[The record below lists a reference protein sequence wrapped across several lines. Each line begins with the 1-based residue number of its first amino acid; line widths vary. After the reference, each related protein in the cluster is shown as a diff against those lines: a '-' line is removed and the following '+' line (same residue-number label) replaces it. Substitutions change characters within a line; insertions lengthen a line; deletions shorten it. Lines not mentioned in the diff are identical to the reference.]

1 MTILSEA
8 LKENFILAN
17 QTFSKKLMKRRG
29 QVGIKLKDFI
39 KEDNI
44 KLSREEVKE
53 FLQSFIDIKEG
64 EEWAQVEDFP

>member
-1 MTILSEA
+1 M
-8 LKENFILAN
+8 
-17 QTFSKKLMKRRG
+17 MRRG

-39 KEDNI
+39 KADSI

-53 FLQSFIDIKEG
+53 FLQSFLDIKEG

>member
-1 MTILSEA
+1 M
-8 LKENFILAN
+8 
-17 QTFSKKLMKRRG
+17 QTRHFQKKLMMRRG

-39 KEDNI
+39 NADNI

-53 FLQSFIDIKEG
+53 FLQRFLDIKEG

>member
-1 MTILSEA
+1 M
-8 LKENFILAN
+8 
-17 QTFSKKLMKRRG
+17 
-29 QVGIKLKDFI
+29 GIKLKDFI

-53 FLQSFIDIKEG
+53 FLQSFLDVKEG